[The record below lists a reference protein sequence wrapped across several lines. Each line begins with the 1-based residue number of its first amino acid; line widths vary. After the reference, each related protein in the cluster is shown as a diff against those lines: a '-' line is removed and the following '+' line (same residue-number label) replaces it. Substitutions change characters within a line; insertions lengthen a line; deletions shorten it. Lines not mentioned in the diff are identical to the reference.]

1 MRQGAETMGAL
12 IGKTV
17 QQSLTEMT
25 ELVLPN
31 DSNMLG
37 NILGGRV
44 MHFIDLA
51 GAICAARH
59 AGRVAVTASMDSVDF
74 RHPIRVGQ
82 VVHLVAHLNW
92 VGRTSMEVE
101 VNVFCDDPLEGTR
114 IKTSTAYLTF
124 VAIDEHGN
132 PTSVP
137 PLVLTTPEEERRFR
151 EAEQR
156 RVERLRRREVKT
168 DTEIGKDDD

>member
-1 MRQGAETMGAL
+1 MGAVT
-12 IGKTV
+12 GKTV

-92 VGRTSMEVE
+92 VGKTSMEVE
-101 VNVFCDDPLEGTR
+101 VNVYRDDPQEGTR
-114 IKTSTAYLTF
+114 VKTSTAYLTF
-124 VAIDEHGN
+124 VAIDESGH
-132 PTSVP
+132 PAPVP
-137 PLVLTTPEEERRFR
+137 PLVLTTPEEEERFR
-151 EAEQR
+151 AAEARRAARLGR
-156 RVERLRRREVKT
+156 RVAGVETLNELRKNDE
-168 DTEIGKDDD
+168 

>member
-1 MRQGAETMGAL
+1 MMASVS
-12 IGKTV
+12 GKTV
-17 QQSLTEMT
+17 AQSVTEMT

-51 GAICAARH
+51 AAITCARH
-59 AGRVAVTASMDSVDF
+59 AGHVAVTASMDRVDF

-82 VVHLVAHLNW
+82 VIELQARLNW
-92 VGRTSMEVE
+92 AGSTSMEVE
-101 VNVFCDDPLEGTR
+101 VQVFCQDLRAGTR
-114 IKTSTAYLTF
+114 VLTSTAFLTF
-124 VAIDEHGN
+124 VALDDEGH
-132 PTSVP
+132 PVRVP

-151 EAEQR
+151 EAEER
-156 RVERLRRREVKT
+156 RAERLRRRS
-168 DTEIGKDDD
+168 

>member
-1 MRQGAETMGAL
+1 MASVS
-12 IGKTV
+12 GKTV
-17 QQSLTEMT
+17 AQSVTEMT

-51 GAICAARH
+51 AAITCARH
-59 AGRVAVTASMDSVDF
+59 AGHVAVTASMDSVDF

-82 VVHLVAHLNW
+82 LIELQARLNW
-92 VGRTSMEVE
+92 VGTTSMEVE
-101 VNVFCDDPLEGTR
+101 VQVFCQDLRAGTR
-114 IKTSTAYLTF
+114 VLTSTAFLTF
-124 VAIDEHGN
+124 VALDDEGH
-132 PTSVP
+132 PVRVP

-151 EAEQR
+151 EAEAR
-156 RVERLRRREVKT
+156 RTERLSRRS
-168 DTEIGKDDD
+168 

>member
-1 MRQGAETMGAL
+1 MMASVS
-12 IGKTV
+12 GKTV
-17 QQSLTEMT
+17 AQSVTEMT

-51 GAICAARH
+51 AAITCARH
-59 AGRVAVTASMDSVDF
+59 AGHVAVTASMDSVDF

-82 VVHLVAHLNW
+82 VIELQARLNW
-92 VGRTSMEVE
+92 AGSTSMEVE
-101 VNVFCDDPLEGTR
+101 VQVFCQDLRAGTR
-114 IKTSTAYLTF
+114 VLTSTAFLTF
-124 VAIDEHGN
+124 VALDDEGH
-132 PTSVP
+132 PVRVP

-151 EAEQR
+151 EAEER
-156 RVERLRRREVKT
+156 RAERLRRRS
-168 DTEIGKDDD
+168 